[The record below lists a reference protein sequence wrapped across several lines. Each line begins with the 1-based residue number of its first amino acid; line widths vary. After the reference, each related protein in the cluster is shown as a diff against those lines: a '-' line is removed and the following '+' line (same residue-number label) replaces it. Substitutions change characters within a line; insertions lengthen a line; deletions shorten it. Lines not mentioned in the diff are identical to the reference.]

1 MVRNRN
7 RRAAIAAV
15 ATVLWVGYMV
25 IGLAVINAL
34 LPTVDGEG
42 PRGAAAFIGL
52 VSGVLTMG
60 LIMWWASD

>member
-7 RRAAIAAV
+7 RRAVIAAI
-15 ATVLWVGYMV
+15 ATVLWVGYMA
-25 IGLAVINAL
+25 IGLVLIDTL

-42 PRGAAAFIGL
+42 PEGAAAFIGL
-52 VSGVLTMG
+52 IGGVFTVG

>member
-7 RRAAIAAV
+7 RRAVIAAI

-34 LPTVDGEG
+34 LPTVEGEG
-42 PRGAAAFIGL
+42 PEGAAAFIGL
-52 VSGVLTMG
+52 VSGVFTMG
-60 LIMWWASD
+60 LVMWWASD